1 MRLLYLTSACS
12 QKRFDRLVSEG
23 KITKMPQ
30 AQKYHHLLLEGLSE
44 VSDSTIK
51 VVSSYPITNTSQKV
65 FRTESE
71 VENKIEYLY
80 PGFVKIPFIRQCFLL
95 INTISLILKN
105 NEKKETIFVCDVLNK
120 SIFYSARIVRFFT
133 GVKIVGIVTDVP
145 GYTSGARAKLLSWWK
160 RLIINLATNLSKGSV
175 KKCDAYLLLTEA
187 MNEIVNPKHKPF
199 IVIEGHSDI
208 SMKNR
213 VNRIEDKTK
222 EKSIM
227 YAGGT
232 HKEFGIAMLVDAY
245 LELNNPE
252 WVLHIYGDGN
262 YQNELRRI
270 SSEHSNVV
278 YHGLKPN
285 SEVVNAQMK
294 AWLLVNPRITNAEY
308 VKYSFPSKTLE
319 CMASGTPLL
328 TTRLAGMPKDYYPYV
343 YLFDEESKDG
353 FKQVLN
359 ETFTLSA
366 EELHAKGRNAK
377 DFALNQKNN
386 VTQAEKFYSFI
397 NTVVND
403 NRFSWKR

>member
-12 QKRFDRLVSEG
+12 QKRFDQLVSEG

-51 VVSSYPITNTSQKV
+51 VVSSYPITNTSQKL
-65 FRTESE
+65 FQTETE
-71 VENKIEYLY
+71 EENKIEYYY
-80 PGFVKIPFIRQCFLL
+80 PGFVNIPFLRQFFLL
-95 INTISLILKN
+95 INTVNLILKN
-105 NEKKETIFVCDVLNK
+105 RDKKETVFVCDVLNK
-120 SIFYSARIVRFFT
+120 SIFYAARIVRLFT
-133 GVKIVGIVTDVP
+133 RIKIIGIVTDVP
-145 GYTSGARAKLLSWWK
+145 GYTSGARAKLLPWWK
-160 RLIINLATNLSKGSV
+160 RTIISIATNLSKGSV

-208 SMKNR
+208 TMKERTNDLE
-213 VNRIEDKTK
+213 NKTIK
-222 EKSIM
+222 KTIM

-232 HKEFGIAMLVDAY
+232 HKEFGIEMLVQAF
-245 LELNNPE
+245 LGLNNPE

-262 YQNELRRI
+262 YQKELLDI
-270 SSEHSNVV
+270 SSKHNNVV
-278 YHGLKPN
+278 YHGMQPN
-285 SEVVNAQMK
+285 SQIVESQIK
-294 AWLLVNPRITNAEY
+294 SWLLVNPRITNAEY

-343 YLFDEESKDG
+343 YLFEDETVEG
-353 FKQVLN
+353 FKHVLKDIF
-359 ETFTLSA
+359 EIPA
-366 EELHAKGRNAK
+366 EELHVKGMNAK

-397 NTVVND
+397 KTVVND
-403 NRFSWKR
+403 N